1 MPKHLAN
8 QSTLANDGLQAQS
21 LSISTLVRLRWV
33 AVIGQFSAVMFVS
46 LILKFDLPL
55 GYCLAAIAVS
65 AWLNVY
71 LAIAYPPSL
80 RIGNWF
86 ATAMLLYDILQL
98 MFLLYLTGGIQ
109 NPFTMLIVAPV
120 TVSASTLPLRNT
132 ILLGLLSIAATA
144 ILIYYHWPLPW
155 YTGIPLPMPFLFKIG
170 MFCAVTSSMIF
181 ITLYAWRLADESR
194 RTFAAKVAAELVL
207 AREQKLHALDGLAA
221 AAAHELGTP
230 LSTIYLVTKEL
241 SLDKTITDEHQ
252 EDITLLREQAQRCQ
266 EILRKLTYK
275 PSEQDDPVHSRLSV
289 RAMLDEAATPHR
301 SGDIAIV
308 FDAGATDFVDGVV
321 RPEPTGVRQPGVIYG
336 LGNLIENAMSFAKSK
351 VVIKARWD
359 EELITVEISDDGSGF
374 SQEVMDTLGNPYVTT
389 RPSDKEREKSDHGGL
404 GLGFFIAKTLLE
416 RYGANFEF
424 DNKSKPETGAI
435 VRITWSVDEFTNP
448 DG

>member
-1 MPKHLAN
+1 MPKHLIN
-8 QSTLANDGLQAQS
+8 HSGFTTEGLQVQN
-21 LSISTLVRLRWV
+21 LSISTIVRLRWI
-33 AVIGQFSAVMFVS
+33 AILGQFGAVMFVS

-71 LAIAYPPSL
+71 LAIAYPSNL
-80 RIGNWF
+80 QMGNRF
-86 ATAMLLYDILQL
+86 ATVMLLYDILQL

-132 ILLGLLSIAATA
+132 ISLGLLSIAATA
-144 ILIYYHWPLPW
+144 ILIFHHWPLPW
-155 YTGIPLPMPFLFKIG
+155 YDGIRLPMPFLFKIG
-170 MFCAVTSSMIF
+170 MFCAVSSSMIF

-241 SLDKTITDEHQ
+241 SLDQTLSGEHQ

-275 PSEQDDPVHSRLSV
+275 PSEQDDPMHSRISV
-289 RAMLDEAATPHR
+289 RALLDEAVTPHR
-301 SGDIAIV
+301 SGDIAIS

-321 RPEPTGVRQPGVIYG
+321 RPEPTGVRQPGMIYG
-336 LGNLIENAMSFAKSK
+336 LGNLIENVVSFAKSK

-359 EELITVEISDDGSGF
+359 EERITVEISDDGPGF
-374 SQEVMDTLGNPYVTT
+374 SQEIMDTLGNPYVTT
-389 RPSDKEREKSDHGGL
+389 RSSEEERNKSDQGGL

-424 DNKSKPETGAI
+424 DNKTGPETGAI
-435 VRITWSVDEFTNP
+435 VRITWSIDEFTNP
-448 DG
+448 TG